1 MGERTW
7 YQKIWDEI
15 RILSTNN
22 TVDIHMYSDT
32 MLKHTPKKALKAFEE
47 TLLYSKIPVVF
58 GDEDK
63 RPSNDNDI
71 NKKWF
76 TFNWYNS

>member
-32 MLKHTPKKALKAFEE
+32 MLKHTPEKALKTFEE
-47 TLLYSKIPVVF
+47 TLLYSKIPAVF

-63 RPSNDNDI
+63 RLSNDNDI
-71 NKKWF
+71 NKKMIHI
-76 TFNWYNS
+76 

>member
-22 TVDIHMYSDT
+22 TVDIRMYSDT
-32 MLKHTPKKALKAFEE
+32 MLKHTPEKALKTFEE
-47 TLLYSKIPVVF
+47 TLLYSKIPAVF

-63 RPSNDNDI
+63 RLSNDNDI
-71 NKKWF
+71 NKKMIHI
-76 TFNWYNS
+76 

>member
-1 MGERTW
+1 
-7 YQKIWDEI
+7 
-15 RILSTNN
+15 
-22 TVDIHMYSDT
+22 MYSDT

-71 NKKWF
+71 NK
-76 TFNWYNS
+76 N